1 MATDD
6 TTATE
11 ARPGGSAAGRP
22 AAEVARD
29 LGVEPEQGLSADEAA
44 RRLAEHGPNQL
55 AGGKKE

>member
-22 AAEVARD
+22 AADVARD
-29 LGVEPEQGLSADEAA
+29 LGVEPEQGLSADEKDIERAKGSLSQA
-44 RRLAEHGPNQL
+44 
-55 AGGKKE
+55 